1 MYMGLLTK
9 LLWISILYEIG
20 RVIQNII
27 YFHIEKIILQ
37 MLHEKTKPKEIWVR
51 GVRVIDSMFIGMLYT
66 WVDGKT
72 HIQIMFLLLT

>member
-1 MYMGLLTK
+1 
-9 LLWISILYEIG
+9 
-20 RVIQNII
+20 
-27 YFHIEKIILQ
+27 